1 MNHLART
8 LCLLLLAFPTNLA
21 AQSFAAR
28 RAADDSANRPTP
40 GTLFDFQVDR
50 PAKLIGKI
58 APRYPESMRNAKI
71 EGAVLTRFEVDTL
84 GAVDLTTLRV
94 LRTPHE
100 DFAPAVR
107 EALGAARFRPARN
120 KGHLVRQ
127 VVMQP
132 FAFALIR

>member
-1 MNHLART
+1 MNHPARI
-8 LCLLLLAFPTNLA
+8 LCLLLLAIPTNLA

-28 RAADDSANRPTP
+28 RAANDSANRVTP

-50 PAKLIGKI
+50 PAKLVGKI
-58 APRYPESMRNAKI
+58 VPRYPESMRYARI

-84 GAVDLTTLRV
+84 GAVDLNTLRV

-100 DFAPAVR
+100 DFAAAVR
-107 EALGAARFRPARN
+107 EALGAAKYRPARN

-132 FAFALIR
+132 FSFSLSR